1 MHVTYQKNYTFIGI
15 ATENRLVTYFS
26 KEENTERRKDKR
38 YQRKAPTDLTM
49 VREKPTGLLIVMVIT
64 PAKRLKITEAFQVN
78 EEKDKTE
85 ALNEKDAV

>member
-1 MHVTYQKNYTFIGI
+1 
-15 ATENRLVTYFS
+15 
-26 KEENTERRKDKR
+26 
-38 YQRKAPTDLTM
+38 M